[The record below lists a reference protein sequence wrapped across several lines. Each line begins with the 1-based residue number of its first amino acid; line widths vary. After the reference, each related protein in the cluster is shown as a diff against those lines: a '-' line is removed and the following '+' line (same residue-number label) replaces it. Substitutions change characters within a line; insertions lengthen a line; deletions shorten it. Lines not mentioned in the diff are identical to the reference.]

1 MRHTGTWAWALVW
14 AVHVDVCA
22 LRSCVLG
29 MWTHLRLTFL
39 QTLHREH
46 LPAELQLERVAL
58 GAHLPHGARSLG
70 GPRER

>member
-1 MRHTGTWAWALVW
+1 MGMGMG
-14 AVHVDVCA
+14 VHVDVCA